1 MATTAPQPVTA
12 TDEERD
18 TLAALADLLAQ
29 GRSVEAQLIG
39 PDGAPILLPASVVRV
54 LAQAIPAL
62 AEGNAVTVLPVRR
75 ELTTQEAA
83 DLLNVSRQYLVRLL
97 DQVAIPHSQTGTH
110 RRVRFGDVLAYKR
123 RRDVAR
129 RERLRQLTRLSE
141 ALGMDEDDFCE
152 PTPRP

>member
-62 AEGNAVTVLPVRR
+62 AEGNAVTVLPVHR

-97 DQVAIPHSQTGTH
+97 DQVAIPHSRPARTGASASAT
-110 RRVRFGDVLAYKR
+110 
-123 RRDVAR
+123 
-129 RERLRQLTRLSE
+129 SW
-141 ALGMDEDDFCE
+141 
-152 PTPRP
+152 PTSGGATWRAGRGCGSSRG